1 MSSTAVCLL
10 SGGLDSATALYVA
23 MRECEKVYALTI
35 HYGQLHER
43 EIQSAHKI
51 TKKLSIPHEVIEI
64 SMPWKGSALLDSKI
78 SLPKNR
84 ESNEMALGIPATY
97 VPARNTVFLSLA
109 ASYAETVKANLI
121 YIGANAIDYS
131 GYPDC
136 RPEYFE
142 QFEKALTLGTK
153 CGAEGRGIKIKTPL
167 ILLKKSEIIQL
178 GNSLNV
184 PYDLTWSCYQGGDF
198 PCGECDSCVLRAKGF
213 EEAGAAD
220 PLLPLTHPSP
230 LKGRGEGRGV

>member
-97 VPARNTVFLSLA
+97 VPARNTVVTRIAGRNILS
-109 ASYAETVKANLI
+109 S
-121 YIGANAIDYS
+121 
-131 GYPDC
+131 
-136 RPEYFE
+136 
-142 QFEKALTLGTK
+142 
-153 CGAEGRGIKIKTPL
+153 
-167 ILLKKSEIIQL
+167 LKKRSHSEPNAVQK
-178 GNSLNV
+178 
-184 PYDLTWSCYQGGDF
+184 
-198 PCGECDSCVLRAKGF
+198 A
-213 EEAGAAD
+213 AGLKSK
-220 PLLPLTHPSP
+220 PLSFC
-230 LKGRGEGRGV
+230 